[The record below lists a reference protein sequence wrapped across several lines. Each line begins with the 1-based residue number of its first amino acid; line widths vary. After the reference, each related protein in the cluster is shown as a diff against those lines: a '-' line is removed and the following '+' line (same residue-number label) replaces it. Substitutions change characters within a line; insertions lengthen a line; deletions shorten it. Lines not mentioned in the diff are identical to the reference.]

1 MSESVVVMHDT
12 GDDAVARAVPELDDV
27 LKIKGVGTA
36 FLIRNDGSV
45 VTMAGDPEPDIGG
58 LSASSLRLVFES
70 GMIANRIRDGPLS
83 QIFLEFENRVLMIQ
97 EVDQDGVIA
106 VIARPDAN
114 IGRISYHM
122 KKQGQRPVPAG

>member
-1 MSESVVVMHDT
+1 MTESLSLIHDMGKDT
-12 GDDAVARAVPELDDV
+12 ATMAVPELDDV
-27 LKIKGVGTA
+27 LKIRGVGGA

-45 VTMAGDPEPDIGG
+45 VTTAGYPEPDTSG

-70 GMIANRIRDGPLS
+70 GMIADRIRDGPLS

-97 EVDQDGVIA
+97 ETDRDRFIA

-114 IGRISYHM
+114 IGQISYHM
-122 KKQGQRPVPAG
+122 KKQRKRPVPAA